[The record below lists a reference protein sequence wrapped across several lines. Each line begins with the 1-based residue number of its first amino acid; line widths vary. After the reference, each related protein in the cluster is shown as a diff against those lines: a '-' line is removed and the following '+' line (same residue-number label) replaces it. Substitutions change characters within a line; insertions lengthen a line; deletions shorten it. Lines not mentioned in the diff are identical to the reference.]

1 MKLGDKSKGILRI
14 PYIISSAY
22 IDVIR
27 GTPSVVQLLIIYH
40 IVFGGIKN
48 VPPVIIAIIAFAI
61 NSSAYVAEIFRGG
74 ILAVDIGQTEAG
86 ISLGL
91 SKVQTMRYVVVP
103 QALKNAF
110 PALANEF
117 IVLMKETAI
126 VGYIALQDL
135 TKAGDFIIS
144 RTYNAFIP
152 LFTVALVYFVII
164 KFLTKLFNMFE
175 GGFAKVIYVDSL
187 RKDFGNIKVL
197 KGITEKITKGEVV
210 AIIGPSGSGKST
222 FLRCLNLLEQPTSG
236 TITVDG
242 EVITQKGFNVN
253 ALRQKMGMVF
263 QHFNLFPHL
272 TVTENILLAPI
283 KLKKLTADEAEK
295 IALNLLK
302 RVGLTEKANSYP
314 AQLSGGQ
321 KQRIAIA
328 RALAMSPKIMLF
340 DEPTSALD
348 PEMVGEV
355 LDVMKGLAAD
365 GMTMVVVTHEMGF
378 AREAADRVIFMDDGI
393 IAEKGTPSQ
402 IFQNP
407 QNPRTQSFLSKVL

>member
-1 MKLGDKSKGILRI
+1 M
-14 PYIISSAY
+14 
-22 IDVIR
+22 
-27 GTPSVVQLLIIYH
+27 
-40 IVFGGIKN
+40 
-48 VPPVIIAIIAFAI
+48 
-61 NSSAYVAEIFRGG
+61 
-74 ILAVDIGQTEAG
+74 
-86 ISLGL
+86 
-91 SKVQTMRYVVVP
+91 
-103 QALKNAF
+103 
-110 PALANEF
+110 
-117 IVLMKETAI
+117 
-126 VGYIALQDL
+126 
-135 TKAGDFIIS
+135 
-144 RTYNAFIP
+144 
-152 LFTVALVYFVII
+152 
-164 KFLTKLFNMFE
+164 
-175 GGFAKVIYVDSL
+175 IYVDSL

>member
-1 MKLGDKSKGILRI
+1 LNSLFIRVYEILVGGNRYKLLLSGLGVTLQVTVFSAFFGVVLGLLLAVMKLGDKSKGILRI

-164 KFLTKLFNMFE
+164 L
-175 GGFAKVIYVDSL
+175 
-187 RKDFGNIKVL
+187 
-197 KGITEKITKGEVV
+197 
-210 AIIGPSGSGKST
+210 
-222 FLRCLNLLEQPTSG
+222 
-236 TITVDG
+236 
-242 EVITQKGFNVN
+242 
-253 ALRQKMGMVF
+253 
-263 QHFNLFPHL
+263 
-272 TVTENILLAPI
+272 
-283 KLKKLTADEAEK
+283 
-295 IALNLLK
+295 
-302 RVGLTEKANSYP
+302 
-314 AQLSGGQ
+314 
-321 KQRIAIA
+321 
-328 RALAMSPKIMLF
+328 
-340 DEPTSALD
+340 
-348 PEMVGEV
+348 
-355 LDVMKGLAAD
+355 
-365 GMTMVVVTHEMGF
+365 
-378 AREAADRVIFMDDGI
+378 
-393 IAEKGTPSQ
+393 
-402 IFQNP
+402 
-407 QNPRTQSFLSKVL
+407 